1 MFQSLLKSGVF
12 RACLAA
18 AVLLVFVLPA
28 HAQLTS
34 LYGRVHDPAGAVV
47 TGVTVTLTSATGAER
62 TDVTDSL
69 GVYRFL
75 QVQPGKYRIKA
86 ERQGFK
92 SAVYENLDLLVDT
105 PTTLDLKLDIGGI
118 SETVT
123 VEANA
128 VRLNTQDATL
138 GTAFEATQVIQ
149 LPLESR
155 NVANLLSLQAAVTPT
170 GYVSGARSD
179 QSNLTLDGID
189 VNEQQTG
196 EAFAS
201 VLRVNPDS
209 LQEFRV
215 TTSTINAN
223 QGRSSGGQVSL
234 VTKSGTNEWH
244 GSLYEY
250 HRNTATTANDFFNNR
265 IGEPREKLIRNVF
278 GGSVGGPILKDRFF
292 FFYNYEGRRD
302 AAENSIL
309 QKVPTATL
317 GQGIIRYK
325 NSEGGISQLSGEAF
339 NALFPVGM
347 NPAALELLAEA
358 ARKYPANDT
367 GTGDGLNVSGF
378 RFNAPLPVKYNGHT
392 LRLDFNLTQDG
403 RHRLFARGNY
413 QHDTEAGEPQWPD
426 TPGTNKWSHPIGYMV
441 QHDWTVSSSLI
452 NTLRYGVTRQAFSQQ
467 GDSNQNAIQFR
478 FVFEPYEYSRTL
490 SRTTPVYNI
499 VDDVSWRKGNHTFG
513 FGTNIRIIRNERVSY
528 ANSYDAAYV
537 NPSYYEGSGA
547 VLTDPIIDA
556 AGNLSD
562 LRAAVA
568 AVIGRYSQYSGS
580 FNFDRDG
587 SILSVGE
594 GVGRTFATEEYE
606 FYAQDS
612 WRVVPSLT
620 LTYGLRWGLNRPVYE
635 STGFQV
641 KPTTSLGDYFE
652 KRKASAA
659 RGVPYNETISVDLAG
674 PANGKPGYYDFK
686 KNDFSP
692 RVGVA
697 WQPTFNNGVLK
708 TIFGEGQKS
717 VIRGGFSMSYDRI
730 GSALAVSFDLN
741 NTLGFSSTQ
750 TTPANLYNVSDRP
763 GPLYTGLN
771 QGIRNLPGITIPG
784 NLTFPLT
791 TPADEGQRIEQ
802 SLDDTLTSPVNYSW
816 NFSIA
821 REFGKGLTV
830 EASYV
835 GRRARNLLATRDIMQ
850 LNNIVDP
857 QSGMDWYTA
866 AGMLY
871 DARKQNVPVSQI
883 PAIPYFEN
891 LFPYFTWL
899 GWDTPTQNAYGFVA
913 RDGFDY
919 PDYTYLMS
927 YMDDSGVYP
936 NMFFHPQYAALSV
949 WSTVAYSDYHAA
961 TLSVRERLGN
971 SFNLDFNYTFSKSI
985 DNASGLQ
992 TSTAFDTAF
1001 ILNSLRP
1008 DDNKAVSDFDMTHIV
1023 NVNSLWQL
1031 PVGRGRR
1038 FLGGATP
1045 VVDAFL
1051 GGWQLG
1057 NIFRWNSGTPVSA
1070 PFDGEVWATNWNVM
1084 SSGSLIRPLKASPTK
1099 SGDYPN
1105 FFKNPEA
1112 AFHSFRNAKA
1122 GETGQRNVF
1131 RIPSY
1136 VALDFQL
1143 AKSWNL
1149 PYAEGHKLQLRWE
1162 VFNLTNTQRL
1172 AGPNQTRGAWSLGFD
1187 PDDPATDM
1195 SEEFGRIVE
1204 IQGSPRVMQFALR
1217 YDF

>member
-12 RACLAA
+12 RACF
-18 AVLLVFVLPA
+18 AVALLLVFVLPA

-34 LYGRVHDPAGAVV
+34 LYGRVHDQAGAVV
-47 TGVTVTLTSATGAER
+47 PGVTVTLMSPTGTER
-62 TDVTDSL
+62 TDVTDEV

-75 QVQPGKYRIKA
+75 QVQPGKYRVKA

-105 PTTLDLKLDIGGI
+105 PATLDLKLEVGGI

-123 VEANA
+123 VEASA
-128 VRLNTQDATL
+128 IRINTQDATL
-138 GTAFEATQVIQ
+138 GNAFEANQVIQ

-155 NVANLLSLQAAVTPT
+155 NVADLLSLQAAVTPD

-201 VLRVNPDS
+201 VIRVNPDS

-215 TTSTINAN
+215 TTSTVNAN

-250 HRNTATTANDFFNNR
+250 HRNTVTTANTFFNNR
-265 IGEPREKLIRNVF
+265 SGVERPKLLRNVF
-278 GGSVGGPILKDRFF
+278 GGSVGGPIKKDRIF

-302 AAENSIL
+302 AKEDSVL
-309 QKVPTATL
+309 QTVPTATL
-317 GQGIIRYK
+317 GQGIIRY
-325 NSEGGISQLSGEAF
+325 NNTEGGISELSGSAF
-339 NALFPVGM
+339 DALFPVGM
-347 NPAALELLAEA
+347 NPAALELLAA
-358 ARKYPANDT
+358 AAGKYPANDT
-367 GTGDGLNVSGF
+367 GTGDGLNTSGF

-392 LRLDFNLTQDG
+392 LRLDFNLTEDG
-403 RHRLFARGNY
+403 RHRLFVRGNY
-413 QHDTEAGEPQWPD
+413 QHDTEAGLPAWPD
-426 TPGTNKWSHPIGYMV
+426 TPGTSRWSHPIGYMA
-441 QHDWTVSSSLI
+441 QYDWTASNNLI
-452 NTLRYGVTRQAFSQQ
+452 NTFRYGVTRQAFSQQ
-467 GDSNQNAIQFR
+467 GDSSQNAIQFR
-478 FVFEPYEYSRTL
+478 FVYAPYDYTRTL
-490 SRTTPVYNI
+490 SRVTPVYNI

-513 FGTNIRIIRNERVSY
+513 FGANIRIIRNERVSY
-528 ANSYDAAYV
+528 ANSYDTAYV

-547 VLTDPIIDA
+547 VLSDPIADA
-556 AGNLSD
+556 AGSLSD

-568 AVIGRYSQYSGS
+568 AVIGRYSQYSGN
-580 FNFDRDG
+580 FNFGRDG
-587 SILSVGE
+587 SILNVGE
-594 GVGRTFATEEYE
+594 GVGRKFATEEYE
-606 FYAQDS
+606 LYAQDS
-612 WRVVPSLT
+612 WRIVPSLT

-635 STGFQV
+635 STGLQV
-641 KPTTSLGDYFE
+641 KPTTSLGDYYE
-652 KRKASAA
+652 DRKASALE
-659 RGVPYNETISVDLAG
+659 GIPYNDSISVDLAG

-697 WQPTFNNGVLK
+697 WQPTFENDFLK
-708 TIFGEGQKS
+708 AIFGEGQKS

-750 TTPANLYNVSDRP
+750 TTPANLYNVSDSP
-763 GPLYTGLN
+763 GPLYTGLD
-771 QGIRNLPGITIPG
+771 QQIRNLPGITIPG
-784 NLTFPLT
+784 TLSFPLT

-802 SLDDTLTSPVNYSW
+802 SLDDTLTSPVNYTW
-816 NFSIA
+816 NLSIA
-821 REFGKGLTV
+821 REFAGGLTV

-850 LNNIVDP
+850 LNNIRDP

-871 DARKQNVPVSQI
+871 DARKQNIPVDEI

-919 PDYTYLMS
+919 PDFTYLQS
-927 YMDDSGVYP
+927 YMDDSGIYP
-936 NMFFHPQYAALSV
+936 NMFFHPQYAALST

-961 TLSVRERLGN
+961 TLSVRERFGS
-971 SFNLDFNYTFSKSI
+971 SFSFDFNYTFSKSI

-992 TSTAFDTAF
+992 TSTAYDTAF

-1008 DDNKAVSDFDMTHIV
+1008 DDNKAVSDFDMKHIV
-1023 NVNSLWQL
+1023 NMNSVWQL
-1031 PVGRGRR
+1031 PFGRGHRW
-1038 FLGGATP
+1038 LGGATP
-1045 VVDAFL
+1045 AVDAFL

-1057 NIFRWNSGTPVSA
+1057 NIFRWNSGTPVGA

-1084 SSGSLIRPLKASPTK
+1084 SSGSLTRPLKASPTK
-1099 SGDYPN
+1099 SGDHPN
-1105 FFKNPEA
+1105 FFENPEA
-1112 AFHSFRNAKA
+1112 AFRSFRNAKA
-1122 GETGQRNVF
+1122 GETGQRNIF

-1143 AKSWNL
+1143 AKSWAL
-1149 PYAEGHKLQLRWE
+1149 PYAEGHKLQFRWE

-1172 AGPNQTRGAWSLGFD
+1172 AGPNQTRGAWGLGFD
-1187 PDDPATDM
+1187 PDDPNTEM
-1195 SEEFGRIVE
+1195 SSEFGRIVDT
-1204 IQGSPRVMQFALR
+1204 QGTPRVMQFALR